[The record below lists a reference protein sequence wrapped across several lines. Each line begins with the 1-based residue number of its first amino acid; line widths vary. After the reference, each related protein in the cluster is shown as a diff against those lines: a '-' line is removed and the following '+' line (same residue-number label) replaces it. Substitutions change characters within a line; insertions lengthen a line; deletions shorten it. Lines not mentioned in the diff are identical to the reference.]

1 MAVKTVACDRALGA
15 VAYRFSGL
23 AQPFPSHFH
32 EHYVIGL
39 VERGRRLLHCRGLAC
54 PVSPGDLLIFHPGE
68 PHSCEPCGGGLLDY
82 RALNLPA
89 ALLQDAAGLHSAPRF
104 PANVLHDP
112 GLADSFRALHQQ
124 FLCGADGLGR
134 EESLFLFLSRLL
146 CQYGQPEAAPPP
158 CPSEGVGLACA
169 YLESHFAG
177 HVTLS
182 QLCRCAGLSKSTLLR
197 AFTRAKGMT
206 PYRYLEAVR
215 VNHAKKLLEAG
226 VPPSEAALRSGFS
239 DQSHFTG
246 YFSRFLGLT
255 PGAYRDMFVSSRE
268 IPTAPQGES
277 GPPSGRAP

>member
-1 MAVKTVACDRALGA
+1 MAVKTVVCDRALGA

-39 VERGRRLLHCRGLAC
+39 VERGRRLLHCRGRVC
-54 PVSPGDLLIFHPGE
+54 PVSPGDLLVFHPGE

-89 ALLQDAAGLHSAPRF
+89 PLLRDASGQLGAPRF
-104 PANVLHDP
+104 PENVLHDP
-112 GLADSFRALHQQ
+112 GLAGSFRALHQQ
-124 FLCGADGLGR
+124 FLCGTDGLGR

-146 CQYGQPEAAPPP
+146 CQYGQPEEAPPS
-158 CPSEGVGLACA
+158 CPSEGVRRACG
-169 YLESHFAG
+169 YLEAHFADR
-177 HVTLS
+177 VTLS

-226 VPPSEAALRSGFS
+226 VPPAEAALRSGFS

-255 PGAYRDMFVSSRE
+255 PGAYRDIFNSQEPPAV
-268 IPTAPQGES
+268 PQKGS
-277 GPPSGRAP
+277 GPPSGKAP